1 MIDFRKIVGYTDPKF
16 PVLDP
21 TTPWYE
27 FLSYLECCNSL
38 SIRPSLQKFLRY
50 NQYFKTYGTKQKSS

>member
-1 MIDFRKIVGYTDPKF
+1 MEEYKSKLPA
-16 PVLDP
+16 LDP

-38 SIRPSLQKFLRY
+38 NVKPSLQKFLRY
-50 NQYFKTYGTKQKSS
+50 NQYYKNYGTKQKSS